1 MKKLNRIVDLS
12 FQVLGA
18 SALAL
23 MVGLVF
29 VNAVMRYFFDATLP
43 ASEEIARFAFIW
55 VTYMGAIM
63 TDRAGAH
70 ISVNLVTDRIS
81 GLVALVFR
89 ILRELVVLGTLTF
102 ILVGSVNYTR
112 LVTFPSPATGIPF
125 WTIAISLSIASGYLL
140 LARIIRIIVDIVG
153 AIKKRSSAGTQMD
166 DGKTREES

>member
-1 MKKLNRIVDLS
+1 MKRLNQIIDIS

-55 VTYMGAIM
+55 VTFMGAII

-70 ISVNLVTDRIS
+70 ITVNLVTDRIS
-81 GLVALVFR
+81 GVVALVFR
-89 ILRELVVLGTLTF
+89 ILRDLLVLGTLTF
-102 ILVGSVNYTR
+102 ILVGSINYTQ

-140 LARIIRIIVDIVG
+140 LAKIIRIITDIVM
-153 AIKKRSSAGTQMD
+153 AIRKKH
-166 DGKTREES
+166 